1 MKNSRVKSL
10 ALAGILGAV
19 AFLLMMVK
27 INIPF
32 LSVFADL
39 EAAALAEIIGGFVL
53 GPIGAIQII
62 LIKLLLKIAIS
73 GTSTMFVGELQNFLL
88 SCAYVLPA
96 VLYYRKHKTKQGAL
110 VGLVIGTIVTILV
123 SILTNLYMIFP
134 FYIQL
139 YGLDWDT
146 IIGMYGQANPFIHDI
161 PTFIIFSVLPFNI
174 VSKVTISIVTM
185 LAYKKLSVPLKR
197 FLQ

>member
-1 MKNSRVKSL
+1 MKNSKVRQL
-10 ALAGILGAV
+10 ALAAILGAV

-62 LIKLLLKIAIS
+62 AIKLLLKIMIS

-96 VLYYRKHKTKQGAL
+96 VFYYRKHRTKKGAFI
-110 VGLVIGTIVTILV
+110 GLVIGTIVTILV

-134 FYIQL
+134 FYIKL
-139 YGLDWDT
+139 YGLDWDA
-146 IIGMYGQANPFIHDI
+146 IIGMYAQANPFIHDI

-174 VSKVTISIVTM
+174 VSKVTISVITM
-185 LAYKKLSVPLKR
+185 IAYKKLSIPLKR
-197 FLQ
+197 FIQ

>member
-62 LIKLLLKIAIS
+62 LIKLLLSLKNLLIS
-73 GTSTMFVGELQNFLL
+73 PMIIGT
-88 SCAYVLPA
+88 AYVE
-96 VLYYRKHKTKQGAL
+96 
-110 VGLVIGTIVTILV
+110 
-123 SILTNLYMIFP
+123 NF
-134 FYIQL
+134 
-139 YGLDWDT
+139 
-146 IIGMYGQANPFIHDI
+146 
-161 PTFIIFSVLPFNI
+161 TF
-174 VSKVTISIVTM
+174 
-185 LAYKKLSVPLKR
+185 
-197 FLQ
+197 

>member
-1 MKNSRVKSL
+1 MKNSKVRQL

-19 AFLLMMVK
+19 AFLLLMVK

-96 VLYYRKHKTKQGAL
+96 VLYYRKHRTKKGAFI
-110 VGLVIGTIVTILV
+110 GLMIGTVFTILV

-134 FYIQL
+134 FYIKL
-139 YGLDWDT
+139 YELNWDA
-146 IIGMYGQANPFIHDI
+146 IIGMYAKANPFIHDI

-174 VSKVTISIVTM
+174 VSKVTISIITM
-185 LAYKKLSVPLKR
+185 FAYKKLSVPLKR
-197 FLQ
+197 FIQ

>member
-110 VGLVIGTIVTILV
+110 VGLIIGT
-123 SILTNLYMIFP
+123 
-134 FYIQL
+134 
-139 YGLDWDT
+139 
-146 IIGMYGQANPFIHDI
+146 
-161 PTFIIFSVLPFNI
+161 
-174 VSKVTISIVTM
+174 IVTM
-185 LAYKKLSVPLKR
+185 LAYKKLSIPLKR

>member
-1 MKNSRVKSL
+1 MKNSKVRQL

-39 EAAALAEIIGGFVL
+39 EAAALAEIIGGFIL

-96 VLYYRKHKTKQGAL
+96 VLYYRKHRTKKGAV
-110 VGLVIGTIVTILV
+110 VGLVIGTVVTIIV

-134 FYIQL
+134 FYIKL
-139 YGLDWDT
+139 YGLNWDA
-146 IIGMYGQANPFIHDI
+146 IIGMYAKANPFIYNI

-174 VSKVTISIVTM
+174 VSKVTISIITM
-185 LAYKKLSVPLKR
+185 VAYKKLSVPLKR
-197 FLQ
+197 FIQ

>member
-96 VLYYRKHKTKQGAL
+96 VLYYRKHKQ
-110 VGLVIGTIVTILV
+110 
-123 SILTNLYMIFP
+123 Y
-134 FYIQL
+134 
-139 YGLDWDT
+139 
-146 IIGMYGQANPFIHDI
+146 
-161 PTFIIFSVLPFNI
+161 
-174 VSKVTISIVTM
+174 
-185 LAYKKLSVPLKR
+185 
-197 FLQ
+197 